1 MTSSGKTHSLS
12 GRIVV
17 GFGSVALIAQ
27 MLTVSISA
35 LARHLNIA
43 LPGSIEIVQ
52 VIIAII
58 ASSALLTTTAFG
70 VHAAVHLIIDR
81 MGLDFAAAI
90 NRLTCLLSG
99 IFWLLLITGGGW
111 IILEVWGG
119 HEETILLGI
128 PLVPVRV
135 IWLAASLMIA
145 GRLFNNALLKHPQ
158 GNSNES

>member
-1 MTSSGKTHSLS
+1 MTSSERFHFSS
-12 GRIVV
+12 VRVVV

-27 MLTVSISA
+27 MLTVSIST

-58 ASSALLTTTAFG
+58 ASTALLTATAFG

-81 MGLDFAAAI
+81 VGHHFATAI

-99 IFWLLLITGGGW
+99 IFWSLLIIGGGW
-111 IILEVWGG
+111 IILDVWRG

-128 PLVPVRV
+128 PLVPVRI
-135 IWLAASLMIA
+135 IWLVTCLLIA
-145 GRLFNNALLKHPQ
+145 YQLFNNALSKQ
-158 GNSNES
+158 RSGNGNES